1 MNDTMVTVVV
11 PVYKTEKFLDRC
23 LESIVNQSHQNLE
36 IILVDDG
43 SPDLCPEKCEQWA
56 ECDSRIKVIHKM
68 NAGLGMARN
77 TGIENATGKYIC
89 FFDSDDYVA
98 VDTIEK
104 AVSLAER
111 DQADIVLF
119 GMTEVGAD
127 GNIKAIYCP
136 STEKCCYV
144 DNEVLDFILPNMI
157 EGSAQKGQ
165 HFNLNMSAAA
175 CLFSLDLIRR
185 NNWRFVSE
193 REYISEDY
201 YSLLE
206 LYQHVRR
213 VSVLKQAC
221 YYYCFNQESLT
232 HVFRPDRF
240 ERICHCYKAMVQKC
254 ERIHYSDKIGRGL
267 AAQYLGNVVGAMKTI
282 VANSDGS
289 FLKKINCLKLMT
301 KDETLRNAL
310 RRIDLKE
317 EPIGRKCLFGS
328 IKAKCALLVYV
339 LLKAK
344 LSIHNGE

>member
-11 PVYKTEKFLDRC
+11 PIYKTEKYLDRC
-23 LESIVNQSHQNLE
+23 LESIVNQSYKNLE

-56 ECDSRIKVIHKM
+56 EYDSRIKVIHKM

-89 FFDSDDYVA
+89 FFDSDDYVML
-98 VDTIEK
+98 DTIEK
-104 AVSLAER
+104 AASLAER

-119 GMTEVGAD
+119 GMTEIGSD
-127 GNIKAIYCP
+127 GNTTAIYCP
-136 STEKCCYV
+136 STEKSCYV
-144 DNEVLDFILPNMI
+144 DNEVQDFILPNMI

-221 YYYCFNQESLT
+221 YYYCYNQESLT

-254 ERIHYSDKIGRGL
+254 EDIHYSEEISRGL
-267 AAQYLGNVVGAMKTI
+267 TVQYLGNVVGAMKTVI
-282 VANSDGS
+282 ANSAES
-289 FLKKINCLKLMT
+289 FLQKIKRLKLMT
-301 KDETLRNAL
+301 KDETLHGAL
-310 RRIDLKE
+310 QRIDLKV
-317 EPIGRKCLFGS
+317 EPFGRKCLFGS
-328 IKAKCALLVYV
+328 IKAERILMVYV

-344 LSIHNGE
+344 LLIRHGE